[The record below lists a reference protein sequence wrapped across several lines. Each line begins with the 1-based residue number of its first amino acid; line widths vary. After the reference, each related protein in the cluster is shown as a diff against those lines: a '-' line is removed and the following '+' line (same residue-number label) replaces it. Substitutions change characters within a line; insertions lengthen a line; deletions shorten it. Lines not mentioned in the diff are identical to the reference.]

1 MAEYFMTDARVLR
14 KEYCSYKIRILENQD
29 FQNLYTSEWSNALCG
44 DRRELDVLGVGAY
57 EDERL
62 IGLAACSADCDKMWQ
77 IGVDVLP
84 EFRRQGVAS
93 TLTGHLAWEI
103 LRRGKVPFYC
113 CAWSNI
119 KSARNAI
126 RSGFRPAWVE
136 LTVKPTAF
144 VEKMNL

>member
-1 MAEYFMTDARVLR
+1 MAEYFLPDVRVLR

-29 FQNLYTSEWSNALCG
+29 FQNLYTSE
-44 DRRELDVLGVGAY
+44 
-57 EDERL
+57 
-62 IGLAACSADCDKMWQ
+62 
-77 IGVDVLP
+77 
-84 EFRRQGVAS
+84 
-93 TLTGHLAWEI
+93 
-103 LRRGKVPFYC
+103 
-113 CAWSNI
+113 WSNI